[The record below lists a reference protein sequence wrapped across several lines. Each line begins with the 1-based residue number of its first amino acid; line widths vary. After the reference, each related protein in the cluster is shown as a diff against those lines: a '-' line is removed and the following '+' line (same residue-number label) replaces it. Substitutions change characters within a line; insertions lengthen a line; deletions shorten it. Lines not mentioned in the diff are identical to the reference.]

1 MSLPQETVTAYV
13 DGELDDAARA
23 AVEAAIAAD
32 PSVRAQ
38 VEAQLALRKRLR
50 ASFDSVLAEPVPERL
65 LQAVRGD
72 ARSAGDGV
80 ADLSAARTAKQAEAA
95 AKQSRQTA
103 ARRWSVP
110 QFGAIA
116 ASLIIGV
123 LLGQEVFRSSP
134 ANVVT
139 SDGSMVAGGAL
150 DDALTHQ
157 LASTQ
162 GDSAPVQIG
171 LTYKNTEGAYCR
183 TFALREDAMTAG
195 VACRAGEAWRIE
207 MLEQLSAADS
217 ATYRTAGA
225 GLPAS
230 VRQAVEK
237 SIAGEA
243 LDADAESAA
252 RKSGWR

>member
-1 MSLPQETVTAYV
+1 MNLPDETVMAFV
-13 DGELDDAARA
+13 DGELNDAARA
-23 AVEAAIAAD
+23 EVEAAMAAD

-65 LQAVRGD
+65 RQAARGD
-72 ARSAGDGV
+72 SRSARDDV
-80 ADLSAARTAKQAEAA
+80 ADLAAARTAKQAEAA
-95 AKQSRQTA
+95 AKQSRQIA

-116 ASLIIGV
+116 ASLVIGV
-123 LLGQEVFRSSP
+123 LLGQGLFRSSSE
-134 ANVVT
+134 NVVT

-150 DDALTHQ
+150 DDTLTHQ

-171 LTYKNTEGAYCR
+171 LTYKNNEGAYCR
-183 TFALREDAMTAG
+183 TFALREDAVTAG
-195 VACRAGEAWRIE
+195 IACRAGEAWRIE
-207 MLEQLSAADS
+207 MLEQLSATAS

-225 GLPAS
+225 ELPAS
-230 VRQAVEK
+230 VRQRVQ
-237 SIAGEA
+237 SHIAGEA
-243 LDADAESAA
+243 LDATGESAA
-252 RKSGWR
+252 RESGWR